1 MDQPAYTAQFRDLEL
16 KIVTGN
22 GTYLWTVAR
31 AGTVA
36 RAAEEVA
43 RGEAHELEGA
53 MVAAAEAA
61 RADWG
66 SVRWRGIEEDDE

>member
-1 MDQPAYTAQFRDLEL
+1 MDQPAYTAQFRNLEL

-31 AGTVA
+31 G
-36 RAAEEVA
+36 AEEVA